1 MYYHSLKQCSS
12 GTALHEAALF
22 GKADVVNL
30 LLHCGKL
37 DTASLVHQ
45 SIMIL
50 CVVNFHTR
58 SQTSSQGSQNSLI
71 HTAHVHCTCRF
82 SMCTRN
88 Y

>member
-45 SIMIL
+45 SMIL

-58 SQTSSQGSQNSLI
+58 SKTSSQGSQI
-71 HTAHVHCTCRF
+71 T
-82 SMCTRN
+82 
-88 Y
+88 

>member
-37 DTASLVHQ
+37 DTASLIHQ

-50 CVVNFHTR
+50 C
-58 SQTSSQGSQNSLI
+58 GK
-71 HTAHVHCTCRF
+71 F
-82 SMCTRN
+82 SYPLPDKFSR
-88 Y
+88 

>member
-1 MYYHSLKQCSS
+1 MYCHSLNQCSS

-45 SIMIL
+45 SMMIL
-50 CVVNFHTR
+50 CVVNFHTH
-58 SQTSSQGSQNSLI
+58 SKTSSQGSQNNLI
-71 HTAHVHCTCRF
+71 HTAHVHYLQVF
-82 SMCTRN
+82 N
-88 Y
+88 VY

>member
-1 MYYHSLKQCSS
+1 MYCHSLNQCSS

-50 CVVNFHTR
+50 YVVNFHTR
-58 SQTSSQGSQNSLI
+58 SKTSSQGSQI
-71 HTAHVHCTCRF
+71 T
-82 SMCTRN
+82 
-88 Y
+88 

>member
-45 SIMIL
+45 IIY
-50 CVVNFHTR
+50 ND
-58 SQTSSQGSQNSLI
+58 SL
-71 HTAHVHCTCRF
+71 RGKF
-82 SMCTRN
+82 SHPLQDKFSR
-88 Y
+88 